1 MNCEEKTGLRK
12 RKGILNSFGEVVAM
26 MMEEED
32 GMDSLF
38 EGMVLFTPHQFTDE
52 QPHQQLVEDPLKH
65 PEESQ
70 SDDTVNNNSNNTLAE
85 AGASAEEASHHQQL
99 SEPLDENLFSSLQ
112 TLTQSQPQ
120 SDPISPSPTTDPTTQ
135 ISSASRKKRRASFRI
150 GYARDRTYPPDLN
163 NHNDDDGHDADKN
176 EDDASQ
182 SPSSIVA
189 NPIDTSLSDS
199 QFKNK
204 KDETLSQF
212 DHLKSQISEKLDAA
226 RLLIASVSSARKD
239 SISRRRKAAEDL
251 NLASANHAHLEQ
263 QLEVACEA
271 EDFETAERISDS
283 LASAEKEKQTLLLA
297 LKDAEAHCDTID
309 SQMYHALDSQIAA
322 EQECAS
328 LLQHFAKDA
337 ENNADLVL
345 KNAQILS
352 SKEIDDWF
360 SSSQVLE
367 AKKIEL
373 DIESHFINEARSRV
387 SDSIQHSVEDDR
399 NEKEILCKKKDVLAK
414 ELDHLLDLVKQKE
427 MEIDEND
434 TRIKA
439 VDERIAAVVSDFK
452 EIQSSINAKFDD
464 LQSRLSQMHLQSEAL
479 STKRKEIDRFL
490 TEEEERGAKLRELV
504 RVSEDEAKVYQEV
517 VVLRKGLKS
526 SILKS
531 REEKLRLAKTEE
543 ELTLDVQML
552 QQEVSAA
559 RGSLQELS
567 STKSSIQQNISSLKQ
582 RSLFIDKR
590 VPELEAEK
598 KVAAVA
604 RNFKE
609 AARIAAEA
617 KSLGVEKDSLEI
629 GLQKATS
636 ELKKLEEDIKDTVD
650 RLQTTEGLILSKE
663 KEVAMARF
671 QRLLLISGAATAE
684 RFAAL
689 ERGDTNEANLL
700 LAEAEAANDE
710 AKKLQP
716 TYNFKEE
723 EFLIPKQ
730 FIPVELVS
738 NLGRKQLAE
747 LAASAHFPASQ

>member
-1 MNCEEKTGLRK
+1 M
-12 RKGILNSFGEVVAM
+12 
-26 MMEEED
+26 
-32 GMDSLF
+32 
-38 EGMVLFTPHQFTDE
+38 
-52 QPHQQLVEDPLKH
+52 
-65 PEESQ
+65 
-70 SDDTVNNNSNNTLAE
+70 
-85 AGASAEEASHHQQL
+85 
-99 SEPLDENLFSSLQ
+99 
-112 TLTQSQPQ
+112 
-120 SDPISPSPTTDPTTQ
+120 
-135 ISSASRKKRRASFRI
+135 
-150 GYARDRTYPPDLN
+150 
-163 NHNDDDGHDADKN
+163 
-176 EDDASQ
+176 
-182 SPSSIVA
+182 
-189 NPIDTSLSDS
+189 
-199 QFKNK
+199 
-204 KDETLSQF
+204 
-212 DHLKSQISEKLDAA
+212 
-226 RLLIASVSSARKD
+226 
-239 SISRRRKAAEDL
+239 
-251 NLASANHAHLEQ
+251 
-263 QLEVACEA
+263 
-271 EDFETAERISDS
+271 
-283 LASAEKEKQTLLLA
+283 
-297 LKDAEAHCDTID
+297 
-309 SQMYHALDSQIAA
+309 
-322 EQECAS
+322 
-328 LLQHFAKDA
+328 
-337 ENNADLVL
+337 

-590 VPELEAEK
+590 GPRAGG
-598 KVAAVA
+598 
-604 RNFKE
+604 RKE
-609 AARIAAEA
+609 SCCCCE
-617 KSLGVEKDSLEI
+617 
-629 GLQKATS
+629 
-636 ELKKLEEDIKDTVD
+636 
-650 RLQTTEGLILSKE
+650 
-663 KEVAMARF
+663 
-671 QRLLLISGAATAE
+671 
-684 RFAAL
+684 
-689 ERGDTNEANLL
+689 
-700 LAEAEAANDE
+700 
-710 AKKLQP
+710 KLQGSC
-716 TYNFKEE
+716 TN
-723 EFLIPKQ
+723 
-730 FIPVELVS
+730 S
-738 NLGRKQLAE
+738 C
-747 LAASAHFPASQ
+747 

>member
-1 MNCEEKTGLRK
+1 M
-12 RKGILNSFGEVVAM
+12 
-26 MMEEED
+26 
-32 GMDSLF
+32 
-38 EGMVLFTPHQFTDE
+38 
-52 QPHQQLVEDPLKH
+52 
-65 PEESQ
+65 
-70 SDDTVNNNSNNTLAE
+70 
-85 AGASAEEASHHQQL
+85 
-99 SEPLDENLFSSLQ
+99 
-112 TLTQSQPQ
+112 
-120 SDPISPSPTTDPTTQ
+120 
-135 ISSASRKKRRASFRI
+135 
-150 GYARDRTYPPDLN
+150 
-163 NHNDDDGHDADKN
+163 
-176 EDDASQ
+176 
-182 SPSSIVA
+182 
-189 NPIDTSLSDS
+189 
-199 QFKNK
+199 
-204 KDETLSQF
+204 
-212 DHLKSQISEKLDAA
+212 
-226 RLLIASVSSARKD
+226 
-239 SISRRRKAAEDL
+239 
-251 NLASANHAHLEQ
+251 
-263 QLEVACEA
+263 
-271 EDFETAERISDS
+271 
-283 LASAEKEKQTLLLA
+283 
-297 LKDAEAHCDTID
+297 
-309 SQMYHALDSQIAA
+309 
-322 EQECAS
+322 
-328 LLQHFAKDA
+328 
-337 ENNADLVL
+337 
-345 KNAQILS
+345 
-352 SKEIDDWF
+352 
-360 SSSQVLE
+360 
-367 AKKIEL
+367 
-373 DIESHFINEARSRV
+373 
-387 SDSIQHSVEDDR
+387 
-399 NEKEILCKKKDVLAK
+399 LAK

>member
-1 MNCEEKTGLRK
+1 M
-12 RKGILNSFGEVVAM
+12 AM
-26 MMEEED
+26 MMEEEED

-38 EGMVLFTPHQFTDE
+38 EGMVLFTPSHQLTDE
-52 QPHQQLVEDPLKH
+52 QLHQQLVEDPLKH
-65 PEESQ
+65 TEESQ
-70 SDDTVNNNSNNTLAE
+70 SDDTVNNNNNNNTIVEAE
-85 AGASAEEASHHQQL
+85 AEAEEASHHQQL

-112 TLTQSQPQ
+112 TLTQSQSQPET
-120 SDPISPSPTTDPTTQ
+120 DPISPSPITDPTISPSPITDPTTQ
-135 ISSASRKKRRASFRI
+135 FSSSSRKKRRASFRI
-150 GYARDRTYPPDLN
+150 GYARDRTYPPVTPDLN
-163 NHNDDDGHDADKN
+163 NHNGDDDHDADKN

-182 SPSSIVA
+182 SPSSIFS

-204 KDETLSQF
+204 KDETLWQF

-251 NLASANHAHLEQ
+251 NSASANHTHLEH

-283 LASAEKEKQTLLLA
+283 LAAAEKEKQTLLLA

-309 SQMYHALDSQIAA
+309 SQMYHALDSLISA

-328 LLQHFAKDA
+328 LLRHFAKDA

-345 KNAQILS
+345 KNAHILS

-373 DIESHFINEARSRV
+373 DIESHFINEARLWV
-387 SDSIQHSVEDDR
+387 SDSIQHSVEDDS
-399 NEKEILCKKKDVLAK
+399 NEKEILCKKKDVLTK

-427 MEIDEND
+427 MEIAEND
-434 TRIKA
+434 TKIKA

-464 LQSRLSQMHLQSEAL
+464 LQSRFSQMHLQSEAL
-479 STKRKEIDRFL
+479 STKRKEIDRL
-490 TEEEERGAKLRELV
+490 LIEEEERGAKLRELV

-517 VVLRKGLKS
+517 VVLRKSLKS

-543 ELTLDVQML
+543 ELTLEVQML

-559 RGSLQELS
+559 RGSLQELL

-598 KVAAVA
+598 KVAAAA

-617 KSLGVEKDSLEI
+617 KSLGVEKDSLQSD
-629 GLQKATS
+629 LQKATS
-636 ELKKLEEDIKDTVD
+636 ELKRLEEDIKDTVD
-650 RLQTTEGLILSKE
+650 RLQTIEGLILSKE
-663 KEVAMARF
+663 KDVAMARF

-689 ERGDTNEANLL
+689 ELGDTKEANLL

-716 TYNFKEE
+716 LYNFKEE
-723 EFLIPKQ
+723 EFLIPKL

-738 NLGRKQLAE
+738 NLGSKQLAE
-747 LAASAHFPASQ
+747 LAASAHFPASR